1 MRSTASNFDNAEN
14 LHARDKA
21 LAIWNSA
28 PVDELP
34 FSKIIEMIYH
44 AQDSAVGSRAE
55 EQLKTER
62 RILEEV
68 KSSHNPATLKDFR
81 ELFVSG
87 AFSVSDVQR
96 WMASTA
102 DILAMTADS
111 LVQGYS
117 EFLVASTPSIF
128 RSPATLIETLRRR
141 NVDKNPEFGA
151 FTSFYSDAGKK
162 Q

>member
-1 MRSTASNFDNAEN
+1 MRSTASKFDTAEN
-14 LHARDKA
+14 LLARDKA

-28 PVDELP
+28 PVDRLP
-34 FSKIIEMIYH
+34 FSQIIEMIYH

-55 EQLKTER
+55 GQFRAER

-81 ELFVSG
+81 ELFVSR
-87 AFSVSDVQR
+87 AFSVSDIQR

-111 LVQGYS
+111 LVQGYP
-117 EFLVASTPSIF
+117 EFLVASAPSSF
-128 RSPATLIETLRRR
+128 RPPATLIEAHRRR
-141 NVDKNPEFGA
+141 YIDKNPEFGA